1 MWGPQGYCPLF
12 IVVVMCQYR
21 VVVGCAVT
29 SVACLLGAAGPREDR
44 GSDDKCNREERKRR
58 SYSFLETAIDLY
70 ESCSG
75 LFEPSRHNPATATM
89 TRSKIQTLADFRSDA
104 VGVMPRV
111 PTVMSFHRVEAGV
124 ALFPGRSCE
133 SYHAVRDRSPFLRP
147 LRSPGDPNPY

>member
-58 SYSFLETAIDLY
+58 SYPFLETAIEPY
-70 ESCSG
+70 EGFSG
-75 LFEPSRHNPATATM
+75 LFEPSRQQPPDTFENSNSRGFPERCCQSYA
-89 TRSKIQTLADFRSDA
+89 
-104 VGVMPRV
+104 
-111 PTVMSFHRVEAGV
+111 AGPYCHV
-124 ALFPGRSCE
+124 IPLCQSWCGTFS
-133 SYHAVRDRSPFLRP
+133 RP
-147 LRSPGDPNPY
+147 QL